1 MNNSSNSRDS
11 NPNSTQADSE
21 FFDDANSD
29 IDVPVYR
36 RDAERE
42 KKPEPRDPYT
52 MAGRA
57 RPQRIEAAKPEPQ
70 SVEVAPAAE
79 PEPAPEPVIRED
91 AAFAEPA
98 KAVPVSATETTGETP
113 VVPAAAAEPEVATD
127 KPVREKRGTLGF
139 GLLLLRLV
147 VGGLLLVQGLQTLF
161 AFGDNGG
168 LNALERHL
176 TDHSHADLLAVGL
189 SAGAVVAGGLLILGL
204 LTPFGAAIGAVV
216 AGFFALHFLRKW
228 DGGYWPSAL
237 DTEVQMWAILA
248 AVAVAIL
255 FTGPGRISFDRSRG
269 WATRPLASAW
279 LFAIIAGGAL
289 AALWFLT
296 A

>member
-79 PEPAPEPVIRED
+79 PEPEPVIRED
-91 AAFAEPA
+91 PAFTEPA

-168 LNALERHL
+168 LNVLERHL

>member
-79 PEPAPEPVIRED
+79 PEPEPVIRED
-91 AAFAEPA
+91 PAFTEPA

>member
-79 PEPAPEPVIRED
+79 PEPEPVIRED
-91 AAFAEPA
+91 PAFTEPA

-216 AGFFALHFLRKW
+216 AGFFALHFFRKW

>member
-79 PEPAPEPVIRED
+79 PEPEPVIRED
-91 AAFAEPA
+91 PAFTEPA

-168 LNALERHL
+168 LNVLERHL

-216 AGFFALHFLRKW
+216 AGFFALHFFRKW

>member
-11 NPNSTQADSE
+11 TPNSTQADSE

-36 RDAERE
+36 RAAEQ
-42 KKPEPRDPYT
+42 KKPEPRDPYAMT
-52 MAGRA
+52 GRA
-57 RPQRIEAAKPEPQ
+57 RPQRIEATKPEPQ
-70 SVEVAPAAE
+70 PVQE
-79 PEPAPEPVIRED
+79 APEPVIRED
-91 AAFAEPA
+91 PAFAEPA
-98 KAVPVSATETTGETP
+98 AAVPVSSTETTGETP
-113 VVPAAAAEPEVATD
+113 VVPATEPEPEVATE

-147 VGGLLLVQGLQTLF
+147 VGGLLLVHGLQTLF
-161 AFGDNGG
+161 AFGGNGG
-168 LNALERHL
+168 LNVLERHL
-176 TDHSHADLLAVGL
+176 TDHAHADLLAVGL

-248 AVAVAIL
+248 AGAVVVL
-255 FTGPGRISFDRSRG
+255 FTGPGRISLDRSRG

-279 LFAIIAGGAL
+279 LFAIIAAGAL
-289 AALWFLT
+289 AGLWFLT

>member
-52 MAGRA
+52 MTGRA

-79 PEPAPEPVIRED
+79 PEPEPVIRED
-91 AAFAEPA
+91 PAFAEPA

-168 LNALERHL
+168 LNVLERHL

>member
-79 PEPAPEPVIRED
+79 PEPEPVIRED
-91 AAFAEPA
+91 PAFAEPA

-168 LNALERHL
+168 LNVLERHL

-216 AGFFALHFLRKW
+216 AGFFALHFFRKW

>member
-36 RDAERE
+36 RDAEQE
-42 KKPEPRDPYT
+42 KKPEPRDPYAMT
-52 MAGRA
+52 GRA
-57 RPQRIEAAKPEPQ
+57 RPQRIEAAKPEPVQ
-70 SVEVAPAAE
+70 EAPAAE
-79 PEPAPEPVIRED
+79 PEPVQEPVIRED
-91 AAFAEPA
+91 PAFAEPA
-98 KAVPVSATETTGETP
+98 AAAPVQETESTGETP
-113 VVPAAAAEPEVATD
+113 VVPAAEPEVATE

-161 AFGDNGG
+161 AFGGNGG
-168 LNALERHL
+168 LNVLERHL

-216 AGFFALHFLRKW
+216 AGFFALHFFRKW

-237 DTEVQMWAILA
+237 DTETQMWAILA

-255 FTGPGRISFDRSRG
+255 FTGPGRISLDRSRG

-279 LFAIIAGGAL
+279 LFAIIAAGAL
-289 AALWFLT
+289 AGLWFLT

>member
-79 PEPAPEPVIRED
+79 PEPEPVIRED
-91 AAFAEPA
+91 PAFTEPA

-168 LNALERHL
+168 LNVLERHL

-189 SAGAVVAGGLLILGL
+189 SAGAVVAGGLLILGP

-216 AGFFALHFLRKW
+216 AGFFALHFFRKW

>member
-1 MNNSSNSRDS
+1 M
-11 NPNSTQADSE
+11 
-21 FFDDANSD
+21 
-29 IDVPVYR
+29 
-36 RDAERE
+36 
-42 KKPEPRDPYT
+42 
-52 MAGRA
+52 
-57 RPQRIEAAKPEPQ
+57 
-70 SVEVAPAAE
+70 EVAPAAE
-79 PEPAPEPVIRED
+79 PEPEPVIRED
-91 AAFAEPA
+91 PAFTEPA

-168 LNALERHL
+168 LNVLERHL

-216 AGFFALHFLRKW
+216 AGFFALHFFRKW